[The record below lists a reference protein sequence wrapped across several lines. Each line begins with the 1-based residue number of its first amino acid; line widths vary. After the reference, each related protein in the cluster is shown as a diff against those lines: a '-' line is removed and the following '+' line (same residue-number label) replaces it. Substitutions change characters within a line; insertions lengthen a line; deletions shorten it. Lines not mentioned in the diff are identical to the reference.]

1 MIIVGVD
8 EVGRGCLAGPV
19 VAAAVALLEPIPG
32 LRDSK
37 KLSKKQRET
46 LDIVIREQAL
56 AIGIGWVD
64 PGTID
69 ISGITTAVKMAMEQ
83 AVAAIT
89 HEYDSVIVDGN
100 YNYLPDNPKSQAVIR
115 ADDSVPAV
123 SAASIVAKVARD
135 NYMAEMAMT
144 YPDYGFERHV
154 GYGTAYHLQQ
164 LNVLGASDIHRIS
177 FEPLRSLRA
186 TASRKV
192 Q

>member
-19 VAAAVALLEPIPG
+19 VAAAVALKEPIPG

-37 KLSKKQRET
+37 KLSKKQREA
-46 LDIVIREQAL
+46 LDIIIREQAL

-64 PGTID
+64 ASTID

-89 HEYDSVIVDGN
+89 VDYDVVIIDGN
-100 YNYLPDNPKSQAVIR
+100 YNYLPDNPKSQAIIK

-123 SAASIVAKVARD
+123 SASSIVAKVARD
-135 NYMAEMAMT
+135 SFMAEMALR
-144 YPDYGFERHV
+144 YPDYGFDRHV
-154 GYGTAYHLQQ
+154 GYGTAYHQQQ
-164 LNVLGASDIHRIS
+164 LKSFGASDLHRLS
-177 FEPLRSLRA
+177 FEPLKSLLA
-186 TASRKV
+186 TAHGKV